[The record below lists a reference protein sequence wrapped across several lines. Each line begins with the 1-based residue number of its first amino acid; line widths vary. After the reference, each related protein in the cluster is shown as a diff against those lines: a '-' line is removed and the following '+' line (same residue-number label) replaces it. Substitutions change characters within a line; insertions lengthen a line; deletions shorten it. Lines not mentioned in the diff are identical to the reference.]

1 MELARYALIGA
12 MLFVFVTLL
21 IRWQEFQKVPVTP
34 QAVNVQQQPQAKSVD
49 NNGDGDVA
57 IPDQADEAVPDA
69 SAVAIPEDSATGM
82 DASHAA
88 SDSGLISVITD
99 TLDLRIDPRGGDIVY
114 AALPKH
120 LASLDGS
127 QTPFVLLENSQAR
140 SYIAQSGLIGPNGT
154 DSGKQR
160 PVFSAALS
168 EYRLADDQQELT
180 VELKLAAED
189 GVNISKR
196 YRFTR
201 DSYVVDISYL
211 IDNTGTK
218 EWQASMFAQIKRD
231 SSSDPG
237 AESGGMGMMPF
248 LGGATTTA
256 DEPYIKFDFEEM
268 AEKPYQADVK
278 GGWIAMVQH
287 YFISAWI
294 PAAEQQYRYSTTVTR
309 SGFNIVRYTGPR
321 IKVAPGTQQTVD
333 SKFYVGPKDQ
343 YTLRDIS
350 EGLDLT
356 VDYGWLWWIAQP
368 LFWLLTKLH
377 GIFGNWGWAIIA
389 LTFIIKLAFFRLS
402 ATSYKSMANMRRLQP
417 KMLELR
423 ERFGDD
429 RQKMSQATMEL
440 YKKEKINPLGGC
452 LPILVQ
458 MPVFIALYWTLME
471 SVELRHAP
479 FMLWIKDL
487 SAMDPYFVLP
497 LIMGASMWFQ
507 QKLNPAPPD
516 PMQAKIMQWMPIVFT
531 FLFLWFPSGLVLYWV
546 TNNILSIA
554 QQWIITRQI
563 EKAAPA

>member
-1 MELARYALIGA
+1 MDYVRYLLIGA
-12 MLFVFVTLL
+12 MLFVGVTLL
-21 IRWQEFQKVPVTP
+21 IKWQEFDKASSATPV
-34 QAVNVQQQPQAKSVD
+34 ANVQQPQSSD
-49 NNGDGDVA
+49 NDADV
-57 IPDQADEAVPDA
+57 PDQADESVPQPITD
-69 SAVAIPEDSATGM
+69 AIPEDPNEEAKIGEPVS
-82 DASHAA
+82 SE
-88 SDSGLISVITD
+88 GLISVQTD
-99 TLDLRIDPRGGDIVY
+99 TLDMRIDPKGGDIVY
-114 AALPKH
+114 VALPRH
-120 LASLDGS
+120 LAKLSDS
-127 QTPFVLLENSQAR
+127 QTPFVLLENSSAR

-154 DSGKQR
+154 DSGKRR
-160 PVFSAALS
+160 PEFSAAQTD
-168 EYRLADDQQELT
+168 YRLADEQNELT
-180 VELKLAAED
+180 VELTLRDDSGAAI
-189 GVNISKR
+189 GKR
-196 YRFTR
+196 YHFTR
-201 DSYVVDISYL
+201 GSYVIGVSYL
-211 IDNTGTK
+211 IDNGGK
-218 EWQASMFAQIKRD
+218 QDWQASMFAQIKRD
-231 SSSDPG
+231 SSADPG
-237 AESGGMGMMPF
+237 AESGGMGMQPF
-248 LGGATTTA
+248 LGGATTSA
-256 DEPYIKFDFEEM
+256 EEPYIKFDFEEM
-268 AEKPYQADVK
+268 AEKPYKADVQ

-287 YFISAWI
+287 YFVSAWI
-294 PAAEQQYRYSTTVTR
+294 PTADQQYRYSTTVTR
-309 SGFNIVRYTGPR
+309 SGANIIRYTGPR
-321 IKVAPGTQQTVD
+321 FKVAPGAQHTV
-333 SKFYVGPKDQ
+333 SSQFYAGPKDQ
-343 YTLRDIS
+343 YALRDIS

-377 GIFGNWGWAIIA
+377 GIFGNWGWSIIA

-479 FMLWIKDL
+479 FMFWIKDL
-487 SAMDPYFVLP
+487 SAMDPFFVLP

-554 QQWIITRQI
+554 QQWLITRQI
-563 EKAAPA
+563 ENANPA

>member
-1 MELARYALIGA
+1 MDFVRYGLIGA
-12 MLFVFVTLL
+12 MLFVGVTLL
-21 IRWQEFQKVPVTP
+21 IKWQEFDKAP
-34 QAVNVQQQPQAKSVD
+34 AVMPAATAQQPQTID
-49 NNGDGDVA
+49 NDAD
-57 IPDQADEAVPDA
+57 IPDQADEVVPQPAAD
-69 SAVAIPEDSATGM
+69 SIPEDSGAEVKL
-82 DASHAA
+82 SE
-88 SDSGLISVITD
+88 SVSSEGLINVKTD
-99 TLDLRIDPRGGDIVY
+99 SLDLRIDPNGGDIVY
-114 AALPKH
+114 VALPKH
-120 LASLDGS
+120 LAKLDGA
-127 QTPFVLLENSQAR
+127 QTPFVLLENSSAR

-154 DSGKQR
+154 DSGGKR
-160 PVFSAALS
+160 PVFSAAQTD
-168 EYRLADDQQELT
+168 YRLEDGQQELT
-180 VELKLAAED
+180 VELKLSD
-189 GVNISKR
+189 GNVDIVKR
-196 YRFTR
+196 YQFTP
-201 DSYVVDISYL
+201 DSYVVGVSYV
-211 IDNTGTK
+211 INNNSEQD
-218 EWQASMFAQIKRD
+218 WQASMFAQIKRD
-231 SSSDPG
+231 SSGDPG

-256 DEPYIKFDFEEM
+256 DEPYIKFDFEDM
-268 AEKPYQADVK
+268 AEKPYKADVQ

-294 PAAEQQYRYSTTVTR
+294 PTADQQHRYASTVTG
-309 SGFNIVRYTGPR
+309 SGFNIIRYTGPR
-321 IKVAPGTQQTVD
+321 IKIAPGAQQTI
-333 SKFYVGPKDQ
+333 STQFYAGPKDQ
-343 YTLRDIS
+343 YALRDIS

-377 GIFGNWGWAIIA
+377 GIFGNWGWSIIA

-554 QQWIITRQI
+554 QQWLITRQI
-563 EKAAPA
+563 ENANPA

>member
-1 MELARYALIGA
+1 MDFVRYPLIAA
-12 MLFVFVTLL
+12 MLLVGVMLL
-21 IRWQEFQKVPVTP
+21 MRWQEFDKAPVATP
-34 QAVNVQQQPQAKSVD
+34 AANVQQPQGIDDDAD
-49 NNGDGDVA
+49 
-57 IPDQADEAVPDA
+57 IPDQADEAVPQPIAD
-69 SAVAIPEDSATGM
+69 SIPEDPG
-82 DASHAA
+82 AA
-88 SDSGLISVITD
+88 VELSEAVSSEGLISVKTD
-99 TLDLRIDPRGGDIVY
+99 SLNLRIDPKGGDIVY

-120 LASLDGS
+120 LAKLNGS
-127 QTPFVLLENSQAR
+127 QTPFVLLENSAAR

-154 DSGKQR
+154 DSGGKR
-160 PVFSAALS
+160 PVFTASQTN
-168 EYRLADDQQELT
+168 YRLADEQNELT
-180 VELKLAAED
+180 VELKLIAD
-189 GVNISKR
+189 GDINIVKR
-196 YRFTR
+196 YHFTR
-201 DSYVVDISYL
+201 NSYVVDVSYV
-211 IDNTGTK
+211 INNNSEQ

-231 SSSDPG
+231 SSADPG

-248 LGGATTTA
+248 LGGATTTV

-268 AEKPYQADVK
+268 AEKPYKADVQ

-294 PAAEQQYRYSTTVTR
+294 PNAEQQHRYATTVTG
-309 SGFNIVRYTGPR
+309 SGFNIIRYTGPR
-321 IKVAPGTQQTVD
+321 VKIAPGAQQTINTQ
-333 SKFYVGPKDQ
+333 FYAGPKDQ

-377 GIFGNWGWAIIA
+377 GIFGNWGWSIIA

-554 QQWIITRQI
+554 QQWLITRQI
-563 EKAAPA
+563 ENASTT